1 MDRGASAAFI
11 TEILKSSNQPIYLVE
26 AWFDDGTIRMSD
38 AWVNVVW
45 GGNTYTANGYF
56 LGFSG
61 LSETSDMTIPN
72 VTVQVSAV
80 DQTWIAIALSKP
92 YIDRRIA
99 VYKAF
104 LDYTQALISSPLLM
118 FDGRI
123 DTLEISDDP
132 GHGSCTIAVSASS
145 QWVDFQRTPGR
156 HTNDDEEQIWYPGDR
171 GFQFV
176 TNFNQQIKWGAA

>member
-61 LSETSDMTIPN
+61 LSETSDMTIKA
-72 VTVQVSAV
+72 S
-80 DQTWIAIALSKP
+80 
-92 YIDRRIA
+92 RRS
-99 VYKAF
+99 
-104 LDYTQALISSPLLM
+104 T
-118 FDGRI
+118 
-123 DTLEISDDP
+123 T
-132 GHGSCTIAVSASS
+132 T
-145 QWVDFQRTPGR
+145 
-156 HTNDDEEQIWYPGDR
+156 
-171 GFQFV
+171 
-176 TNFNQQIKWGAA
+176 

>member
-1 MDRGASAAFI
+1 MDRGASAGFVA
-11 TEILKSSNQPIYLVE
+11 EILKSRNQPVYLVE
-26 AWFDDGTIRMSD
+26 VWFDDGTIRMTD
-38 AWVNVVW
+38 GWINVLW
-45 GGNTYTANGYF
+45 GGNTYTANGYY

-61 LSETSDMTIPN
+61 LSETNDMTIPN

-92 YIDRRIA
+92 YLDRRIA
-99 VYKAF
+99 IYKAF
-104 LDYTQALISSPLLM
+104 LDYTMAVISNPLLI

-123 DTLEISDDP
+123 DTMEISDDP
-132 GHGSCTIAVSASS
+132 GHGTCTIAVSASS

-176 TNFNQQIKWGAA
+176 TNINQQIKWGAA